1 MTAARIDWDR
11 VTPPLARYLTYV
23 ASYDERYAAWRS
35 LPKWRRAITKRPL
48 PCPPPGRNHHE
59 ERLLANYEQLLRCR

>member
-35 LPKWRRAITKRPL
+35 AASAEFGGKA
-48 PCPPPGRNHHE
+48 
-59 ERLLANYEQLLRCR
+59 A